1 MSEKEEIKRE
11 KEAKQKEKL
20 KDKENLN
27 QKGEGAITLIALVI
41 TIIVLL
47 ILAWV
52 TISALSG
59 DNGILTQA
67 ANSKV
72 KNMLAELKEN
82 VALKQMED
90 LENTEPETEV
100 YKSIIDK
107 IDNDESAFE
116 IKGEII
122 KFDENKFSE
131 SEERILKNEIGLGSI
146 QDVTNPYGTAE
157 KEIVDGKV
165 KIKVYTAD
173 DETDVKRIELPDGT
187 TKNIEYDTEKIMFIE
202 KDNVPDRY
210 KSLYNKTI
218 NSLNKYFKNI
228 KIINSS
234 EVDINDIGD
243 TNIALNMMYYGK
255 SDNHDLIK
263 NLFDRGLNVITNGN
277 DEKNSYI
284 IKDAKSEATNGNF
297 IIKNNNETIDILY
310 KEDSFTTDPRAL
322 IHYIDDVDVLVQES
336 VNGTLYDSVGVL
348 RGKDNFWLDCHSYPN
363 SLEWQESFSFFFR
376 NAIYRMLKSRYAEYV
391 VTENG
396 TYTFLVEDL
405 SGNTQE
411 ISVEVNEL

>member
-1 MSEKEEIKRE
+1 MLPQFTTMNVIDGQAGLMSNSSLIFYS
-11 KEAKQKEKL
+11 L
-20 KDKENLN
+20 TIDNILN
-27 QKGEGAITLIALVI
+27 
-41 TIIVLL
+41 IIVLL
-47 ILAWV
+47 ILAGV

-122 KFDENKFSE
+122 KFDENKFSG

-146 QDVTNPYGTAE
+146 QDVTKPYGTAE
-157 KEIVDGKV
+157 KEVVDGKV

-202 KDNVPDRY
+202 KDDILEDLKNMNNNIV
-210 KSLYNKTI
+210 SA
-218 NSLNKYFKNI
+218 LNKNFKNI
-228 KIINSS
+228 MVTKSSNVKSIDIDNIN
-234 EVDINDIGD
+234 V
-243 TNIALNMMYYGK
+243 ALNLMYYSRG
-255 SDNHDLIK
+255 DNHNIIK
-263 NLFDRGLNVITNGN
+263 DLFDRGLNVITNGN
-277 DEKNSYI
+277 DEENSYI
-284 IKDAKSEATNGNF
+284 IKDTKSGANNGNF
-297 IIKNNNETIDILY
+297 IMKTNNETINLLY
-310 KEDSFTTDPRAL
+310 KEDSYTTDVRAL

-348 RGKDNFWLDCHSYPN
+348 RGEDNFWLDCHSYPN
-363 SLEWQESFSFFFR
+363 DLDRQEFFSFFFR
-376 NAIYRMLKSRYAEYV
+376 NAIYRMLKSRYAEYE

-405 SGNTQE
+405 SGNIQE